1 MLLTWKLNDDGTIS
15 VPAIVDGAGDEAI
28 EVVLRRPTVG
38 EYWRLKERL
47 ELITDERAEESWR
60 IQDEVAVWNEKVD
73 ERGQLTREAI
83 LAIRKLNREFNTKIQ
98 SGAASW
104 VVDVIKLLG
113 GAVVELE
120 SLPSEMVSLD
130 TAALWTRHWETR
142 PTPPGVL

>member
-15 VPAIVDGAGDEAI
+15 VPAVVKDAGAEQI

-60 IQDEVAVWNEKVD
+60 IRDEVSAWNEKVD
-73 ERGQLTREAI
+73 EQGQLTREAV
-83 LAIRKLNREFNTKIQ
+83 LAIRRLNREFNTKVQ

-113 GAVVELE
+113 GAEVELE
-120 SLPSEMVSLD
+120 SLPSEMVSAD

-142 PTPPGVL
+142 PTLPGVL